1 MHSLLSN
8 GADKEAQKLLVCY
21 ERSMVFL
28 DRIIDE
34 KCALMHYEPSVR
46 EQTEKGMYCPTYY
59 AFYEHKSHKSSS
71 QIYPVFKW
79 KLTSDDEH
87 EALEECISR
96 IIAQIKQHLKSS
108 EFQPAAIDEAKEL
121 KRNYQVRLKLLGL
134 IIQNKLALSEYYPLV
149 KALPSGINHSTQ
161 QYRIGY
167 VHKLHTTS
175 AQNFPQFIT
184 TQNATGV
191 DEAYANSAN
200 DILLQIKAFKQSG

>member
-1 MHSLLSN
+1 MHSQSSH
-8 GADKEAQKLLVCY
+8 GADKEAQELLVCY

-34 KCALMHYEPSVR
+34 KCALLHYEPSVR
-46 EQTEKGMYCPTYY
+46 EQTERGMYCPTYY
-59 AFYEHKSHKSSS
+59 AFYEHKSHRISTE
-71 QIYPVFKW
+71 IYPVFKW
-79 KLTSDDEH
+79 KLTSDDEN

-108 EFQPAAIDEAKEL
+108 EFQPAAIEEAKEL
-121 KRNYQVRLKLLGL
+121 KRDYKVRQKLLGL
-134 IIQNKLALSEYYPLV
+134 IIQNKLALAEYYPLV
-149 KALPSGINHSTQ
+149 KTVPIGINHVTQ
-161 QYRIGY
+161 QYKIGY

-184 TQNATGV
+184 TQTAIGI

-200 DILLQIKAFKQSG
+200 DILLQIKAFKQRG